1 MKVSHESLEDNM
13 DTHLVEEKFNV
24 LPDHLKR
31 EVLDFIDFLMSKRKQ
46 EEISSQFDF
55 NWEGGLSD
63 FKDDLNSVDLQHQSM
78 EWR

>member
-1 MKVSHESLEDNM
+1 MKASHESLEDNM
-13 DTHLVEEKFNV
+13 DTHLVEQKFNV

-55 NWEGGLSD
+55 NWEGGLSG
-63 FKDDLNSVDLQHQSM
+63 FKDDLNSVDLRHQSM